1 MFTPVFSFLFLIF
14 TAAFGSNNPTRCDYS
29 LNLDEFV
36 FSKDEINY
44 HLSNTREQLTS
55 NRGFVTNRGFAEYNR
70 LLGLEPEIAG
80 LDQTLQKLPK
90 NSLWIDAGTGW
101 GSAFKD
107 IISDPNFNNVSQ
119 MLGLS
124 FAAPM
129 GLNIHA
135 LETES
140 AGRIKYLE
148 TGYLENHIESEF
160 LSELIKPFQNK
171 ANLITDIFGPISYT
185 SELDKV
191 LNIYFK
197 LLKKN
202 GKLRFL
208 YSVTEGSPKDIDTD
222 KVFDHNLN
230 LVAGSLNSVK
240 FLFDQIRGISH
251 QIHAKDYIN
260 QGLKRTTVY
269 LIEIQKISDVVIVPK
284 IETVNFV
291 AGTPPYRI
299 FKVHKPNP

>member
-14 TAAFGSNNPTRCDYS
+14 TAASGSTNPTHCDYS

-70 LLGLEPEIAG
+70 LLGLEPEIAS
-80 LDQTLQKLPK
+80 LDQTLQNLPK
-90 NSLWIDAGTGW
+90 NSYWIDAGAGY
-101 GSAFKD
+101 GAAFKTVF
-107 IISDPNFNNVSQ
+107 SDPRFNHISQ

-135 LETES
+135 LQTES
-140 AGRIKYLE
+140 NGRIKYLE

-160 LSELIKPFQNK
+160 LSEQIRPFQNK
-171 ANLITDIFGPISYT
+171 ADLITDIFGPISYT
-185 SELDKV
+185 SDLDKV

-202 GKLRFL
+202 AKLRFL
-208 YSVTEGSPKDIDTD
+208 YTVTEGAPKDIDTD
-222 KVFDHNLN
+222 KIFDHRLN
-230 LVAGSLNSVK
+230 LISGSQNSVK
-240 FLFDQIRGISH
+240 FLFDQVRGIKH
-251 QIHAKDYIN
+251 QILIKDQIKTTY
-260 QGLKRTTVY
+260 KTTTVF
-269 LIEIQKISDVVIVPK
+269 LIEIQKISDVVIVPQ

-291 AGTPPYRI
+291 AGTPPYRF
-299 FKVHKPNP
+299 FKVHSLTP